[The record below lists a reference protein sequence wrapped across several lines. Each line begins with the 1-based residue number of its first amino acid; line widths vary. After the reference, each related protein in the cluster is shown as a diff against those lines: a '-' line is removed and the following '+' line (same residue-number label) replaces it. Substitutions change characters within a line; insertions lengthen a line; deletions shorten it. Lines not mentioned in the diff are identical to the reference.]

1 MVARRPHRHCIR
13 RRRLGIGCARTW
25 PLYCRAANEPGHP
38 VETELFMV
46 TLRDTPQPDAEID
59 ETAWIDPAAPP
70 DIELA
75 PLAEQ
80 TVLGLLRG

>member
-1 MVARRPHRHCIR
+1 
-13 RRRLGIGCARTW
+13 
-25 PLYCRAANEPGHP
+25 